1 MEDLVRDVIVG
12 MGYTGLALL
21 VALENLFPPIPSEL
35 ILPLAGFYVGRGEFS
50 FLPALLSSTAGSVGG
65 ALVLYG
71 IARWG
76 GRRVILRFHALLRV
90 DEEDLGRLDEGFR
103 RHGLFYVAGARL
115 LPGLRSAVSVPAGIE
130 RMPLLPFFVLTTL
143 GSAAWNAALIGAGV
157 YLGANFDRVSD
168 LIGPAS
174 AVILAIAATAIVV
187 WWVHRRRR
195 RSAGEERG

>member
-90 DEEDLGRLDEGFR
+90 DEADLGRLDEGFR

-115 LPGLRSAVSVPAGIE
+115 LPGLRSAVSVPAGIA

-143 GSAAWNAALIGAGV
+143 GSAVWNAALIGAGV

-174 AVILAIAATAIVV
+174 AVILAVAATAIVA
-187 WWVHRRRR
+187 WWVRRRR
-195 RSAGEERG
+195 RSSPGQEGG